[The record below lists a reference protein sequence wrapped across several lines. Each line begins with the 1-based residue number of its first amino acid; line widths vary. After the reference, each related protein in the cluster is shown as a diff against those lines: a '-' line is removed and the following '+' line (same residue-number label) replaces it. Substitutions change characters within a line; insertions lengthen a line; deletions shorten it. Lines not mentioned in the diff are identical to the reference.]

1 MSRTAVDKA
10 RVRASLAP
18 PPPRQ
23 GPYWGGPISAG
34 LTLGLCKTTADS
46 VGSWVARVVA
56 PEGTGK
62 RYLVRSMGNVDASND
77 YDPARDAAVTWQR
90 QLAAGVDQ
98 SGTIDTVR
106 DVCADYVAHL
116 RRNKRT
122 TAADDAARRFERI
135 VDADPLGEVKLRQL
149 KQRHLELWRERME
162 SPDTKPLPP
171 KRGRPPTVKQ
181 MSASAFKRNLT
192 TLKAALNYGVSRRY
206 VSTDQAI
213 EWDSI
218 KPEKNADGRR
228 DLYLE
233 RVQRRELLS
242 AAGPDLRD
250 LIECVAL
257 TGCRPGDPVAMTR
270 SDYDHRT
277 GAVTFRTKDHLR
289 TIEVSPAAGLLF
301 TRLAAGK
308 KPGDPMF
315 TNAGASW
322 TPADWSDG
330 VRAAAESVNL
340 PSGVCMYTLRPC
352 WITDA
357 IVGGMD
363 PLTVARLVGTSLEMI
378 QKHYGH
384 LVHSA
389 ARDKLAAL
397 AFL

>member
-1 MSRTAVDKA
+1 MSRTAIDKA

-18 PPPRQ
+18 RE
-23 GPYWGGPISAG
+23 GPYWGGPIAPG
-34 LTLGLCKTTADS
+34 LTLGLRKTTADS
-46 VGSWVARVVA
+46 VGSWVARAAA
-56 PEGTGK
+56 PEGSGK

-77 YDPARDAAVTWQR
+77 YDAARAAAITWQR

-116 RRNKRT
+116 RRNKRD

-135 VDADPLGEVKLRQL
+135 VDADPLGDVKLRQL
-149 KQRHLELWRERME
+149 KQRQLELWRERME
-162 SPDTKPLPP
+162 TGDMKPLPP
-171 KRGRPPTVKQ
+171 KRGRPPTVKP
-181 MSASAFKRNLT
+181 MTASAFKRNLT
-192 TLKAALNYGVSRRY
+192 TLKAALNHGVNRRY
-206 VSTDQAI
+206 VSSDQAI
-213 EWDSI
+213 EWESI

-233 RVQRRELLS
+233 REQRRALLD

-257 TGCRPGDPVAMTR
+257 TGCRPGDPVAMIR

-289 TIEVSPAAGLLF
+289 TIEISPAAGLLF

-308 KPGDPMF
+308 KPGDDMF
-315 TNAGASW
+315 TNGGATW
-322 TPADWSDG
+322 TPADWSEA
-330 VRAAAESVNL
+330 VRAAAEAAGL
-340 PSGVCMYTLRPC
+340 PSGVCMYTLRHC

-389 ARDKLAAL
+389 AREKLAAL
-397 AFL
+397 SFL